1 MKYGHAKRL
10 RALIEQLATTLSDT
24 EALTGIELFPLWAA
38 GSEYTVGERIR
49 YDGVLYKCIQA
60 HTAQEDWTPDDAV
73 SLWAQIDDPSEEFP
87 AWRQPQGAHDAYMTG
102 DKVSYMERHWV
113 SIMDY
118 NIYEPNIYGWDE
130 VL

>member
-49 YDGVLYKCIQA
+49 YDGVLYKCLQA

-73 SLWAQIDDPSEEFP
+73 SLWTQIDDPSEEFP

-102 DKVSYMERHWV
+102 DKVSYMERHWI